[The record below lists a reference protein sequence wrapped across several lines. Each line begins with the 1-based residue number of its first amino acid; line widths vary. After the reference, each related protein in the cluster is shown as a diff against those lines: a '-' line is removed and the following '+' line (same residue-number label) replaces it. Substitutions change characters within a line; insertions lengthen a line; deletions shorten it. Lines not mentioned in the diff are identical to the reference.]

1 MAIDLRQIIFATL
14 WKKYEKKLI
23 TDEIKNE
30 IRTGKATYK
39 FADYGKVK
47 LKDYTQTE
55 YTEEDQ
61 KKIDEFIKTNHI
73 EKVKKVKTN
82 YSIEFIPSEK
92 AINEFNKMIT
102 ELETSQHKNIAK
114 VATKVKSII

>member
-1 MAIDLRQIIFATL
+1 MNIDLRQIIFATL

-23 TDEIKNE
+23 TEEIKNE
-30 IRTGKATYK
+30 IRAGKATYK

-47 LKDYTQTE
+47 LKDYTQSE

-61 KKIDEFIKTNHI
+61 KKINEFIKMNHI

-92 AINEFNKMIT
+92 AINEFNKMLND
-102 ELETSQHKNIAK
+102 LEESEHKNIAK
-114 VATKVKSII
+114 IAEKVKNIM